1 MRKND
6 CLEEIEVYLMAALE
20 NTASSL
26 KAKRELKETKVK
38 HNIKEKSSY
47 KCVCFFF
54 VVTVRVA
61 TIKLFSFVIKT
72 VSNL

>member
-47 KCVCFFF
+47 KCVFFF
-54 VVTVRVA
+54 CSHSACRNHE
-61 TIKLFSFVIKT
+61 TIQFCD
-72 VSNL
+72 